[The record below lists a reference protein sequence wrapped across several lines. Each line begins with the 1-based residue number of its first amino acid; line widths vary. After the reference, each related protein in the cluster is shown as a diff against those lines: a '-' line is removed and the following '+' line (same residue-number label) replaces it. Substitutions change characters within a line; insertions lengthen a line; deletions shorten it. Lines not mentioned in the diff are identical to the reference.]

1 MAVRGRARVDRRT
14 KNLVRRLQPGE
25 IAVISHGGIDK
36 LAAQGL
42 IESRCRL
49 VLNAEKSLS
58 PDYPNEGPLMLLDAG
73 IPIID
78 ALGPAV
84 MEIPEGSEVEI
95 EVTEGAVFLNGALI
109 ARGEPLT
116 RDKVLAGMA
125 VAKER
130 LGEVL
135 VRFVDNTL
143 TYARKE
149 IDLIAGAVPVPP
161 LKTRL
166 EGRHALVVVRGFN
179 YKEDLQAIRPYINEM
194 RPVLIGVDGGA
205 DALREFGYRPDIVI
219 GDMDSVSDQA
229 LREARDVVVH
239 AYPNGEAPGLKKV
252 RELGIPAVTLPLAG
266 TSEDVAMLLAY
277 EKGARLIVAVGTHSN
292 VLDFLEKGR
301 RGMGSTFLVRLKVGA
316 ILVDAKGVSQLYR
329 SRVKFRYLAQVV
341 AAALLPFAAVAI
353 ISPSIRQLLRLILIQ
368 FRVLL
373 GL

>member
-1 MAVRGRARVDRRT
+1 MVVKGRARVDRRT
-14 KNLVRRLQPGE
+14 KNLVKRLEPGE
-25 IAVISHGGIDK
+25 IAVISHAGIDK

-58 PDYPNEGPLMLLDAG
+58 PDYPNEGPLMLFEAG
-73 IPIID
+73 IPIVD
-78 ALGPAV
+78 NLGPAV
-84 MEIPEGSEVEI
+84 MEIPEGTEVE
-95 EVTEGAVFLNGALI
+95 VVDGAVYVNGACI
-109 ARGEPLT
+109 ARGEVLT
-116 RDKVLAGMA
+116 REKILAGMA
-125 VAKER
+125 EAKAR

-143 TYARKE
+143 AHARKE
-149 IDLIAGAVPVPP
+149 VDLIAKEVPLPP
-161 LKTRL
+161 LKTKI
-166 EGRHALVVVRGFN
+166 EGRHALVVVRGYN
-179 YKEDLQAIRPYINEM
+179 YKEDLQAIRPYINEV

-219 GDMDSVSDQA
+219 GDMDSVSDAA

-252 RELGIPAVTLPLAG
+252 TELGLSAVTLPLPG

-277 EKGARLIVAVGTHSN
+277 EKGAKLIVAVGTHSN

-301 RGMGSTFLVRLKVGA
+301 RGMGSTFLVRLKVGS

-329 SRVKFRYLAQVV
+329 SQVKLRYLAQVV
-341 AAALLPFAAVAI
+341 AAALLPFAAIAI

>member
-1 MAVRGRARVDRRT
+1 MA
-14 KNLVRRLQPGE
+14 E
-25 IAVISHGGIDK
+25 
-36 LAAQGL
+36 
-42 IESRCRL
+42 
-49 VLNAEKSLS
+49 
-58 PDYPNEGPLMLLDAG
+58 
-73 IPIID
+73 
-78 ALGPAV
+78 
-84 MEIPEGSEVEI
+84 
-95 EVTEGAVFLNGALI
+95 
-109 ARGEPLT
+109 
-116 RDKVLAGMA
+116 
-125 VAKER
+125 ER

-143 TYARKE
+143 AYARKE
-149 IDLIAGAVPVPP
+149 VELIAGTVPVPP
-161 LKTRL
+161 LKTRI

-179 YKEDLQAIRPYINEM
+179 YKEDLQAIRPYINEV

-229 LREARDVVVH
+229 LREAKDVVVH

-252 RELGIPAVTLPLAG
+252 KELGIPAVTLPLPG

-329 SRVKFRYLAQVV
+329 SRVKFRYLLQVV
-341 AAALLPFAAVAI
+341 AAALLPFAAVVI
-353 ISPSIRQLLRLILIQ
+353 ISPSIRQLLRLIIIQ

>member
-1 MAVRGRARVDRRT
+1 MVTKVLVRVDRRT
-14 KNLVRRLQPGE
+14 KNLVRRIQPGE
-25 IAVISHGGIDK
+25 IAVISHAGLDK
-36 LAAQGL
+36 LAAEGL
-42 IESRCRL
+42 IASRCRL
-49 VLNAEKSLS
+49 VLNAESSLS
-58 PDYPNEGPLMLLDAG
+58 PDYPNEGPIMLLDAG

-78 ALGPAV
+78 ALGPVV
-84 MEIPEGSEVEI
+84 MAIPEGAEVEI
-95 EVTEGAVFLNGALI
+95 DEGAVYVNGSLV
-109 ARGEPLT
+109 ARGELLT
-116 RDKVLAGMA
+116 REKVLAGMA
-125 VAKER
+125 AARER

-143 TYARKE
+143 AYARKE
-149 IDLIAGAVPVPP
+149 VELIAGTVPVPP
-161 LKTRL
+161 LKTRI

-179 YKEDLQAIRPYINEM
+179 YKEDLQAIRPYINEV

-229 LREARDVVVH
+229 LREAKDVVVH

-252 RELGIPAVTLPLAG
+252 KELGIPAVTLPLPG

-329 SRVKFRYLAQVV
+329 SRVKFRYLLQVV
-341 AAALLPFAAVAI
+341 AAALLPFAAVVI
-353 ISPSIRQLLRLILIQ
+353 ISPSIRQLLRLIIIQ

>member
-1 MAVRGRARVDRRT
+1 MVIRGRARVDRRT

-25 IAVISHGGIDK
+25 IAIISHGGIDK

-42 IESRCRL
+42 IETRCRL

-84 MEIPEGSEVEI
+84 MEIPEGAEVEV
-95 EVTEGAVFLNGALI
+95 EVTEGAVFLNGALV
-109 ARGEPLT
+109 ARGELLV
-116 RDKVLAGMA
+116 REKVLAGMA
-125 VAKER
+125 AAKER

-143 TYARKE
+143 AYARKE
-149 IDLIAGAVPVPP
+149 VDLITGAVPVPP

-252 RELGIPAVTLPLAG
+252 QELGIPAVTLPLAG
-266 TSEDVAMLLAY
+266 TSEDVAVLLAY

-292 VLDFLEKGR
+292 ALDFLEKGR